1 MGATIRGE
9 AEKQEELE
17 RLKMGQ
23 PAPRTHKFEQGQS
36 VHQWWAKWMMKAK
49 AGGLPATYAQK
60 NRPAW
65 YKAEVLARKPEP
77 EDIEYCGILYKSVFL
92 HRAV

>member
-23 PAPRTHKFEQGQS
+23 PAPRIPKFERGQS
-36 VHQWWAKWMMKAK
+36 VHQWWAKRVVDAK
-49 AGGLPATYAQK
+49 VGMVPPTYSQK

-92 HRAV
+92 NRAV